1 VSSRRIWC
9 GAPKSASHCAERA
22 AVVAGLG
29 LVEVHGRELELE
41 GRAGARVPQQIEQGV
56 AVLAAGDGDH
66 DVVARGEQAG
76 TWGRTR
82 CNRLGEAARVLHTLG
97 VRPRGRML
105 PNEAWGIAGARL
117 APLPGGPVTWLRTSW
132 LRGTERLAL
141 LSWFLRLR
149 RIAADK
155 GGSWGERVADAPDG
169 VRRLLDTLARTATY
183 AWPVD
188 PLDGPTVA
196 RQVLLA
202 LRGVLYLD
210 GGWQTLVDG
219 LLGRADA
226 LGVQVLPG
234 EEALEVSDG
243 LRTATGA
250 PRRRSRRVGP
260 AGAVLAAP
268 RRAAR
273 LVCPRA
279 HELPRSRRPVAP
291 RAGRGAR
298 GGGSP
303 CTCRS
308 TPAQPRSRPRG
319 QRLIHLGR
327 YLAPGEEPD
336 RAELEQLADRV
347 VPGWRE
353 GMGLQRYTPALTVV
367 HALPIAGV
375 ARTPAQLDSGVW
387 VVGDAVDAP
396 GLLADAVAASAAQ
409 AARGYPRGA
418 AGGRRW

>member
-1 VSSRRIWC
+1 MGRSDV
-9 GAPKSASHCAERA
+9 
-22 AVVAGLG
+22 VVAGAGLG
-29 LVEVHGRELELE
+29 GLMTACLLAQQGLRVTVVERASAAG
-41 GRAGARVPQQIEQGV
+41 GRARTQVQGGFSLNLGPH
-56 AVLAAGDGDH
+56 ALF
-66 DVVARGEQAG
+66 
-76 TWGRTR
+76 
-82 CNRLGEAARVLHTLG
+82 RLGEAARVLRTLG

-149 RIAADK
+149 RIAADQ

-226 LGVQVLPG
+226 LGVRVVPG

-243 LRTATGA
+243 LRTATA
-250 PRRRSRRVGP
+250 HHAADHV
-260 AGAVLAAP
+260 VLALPAP
-268 RRAAR
+268 SLRRLGVPLSPCVPAR
-273 LVCPRA
+273 MSCLD
-279 HELPRSRRPVAP
+279 LGGPVAP
-291 RAGRGAR
+291 RAGVVLGVGEPLYLSEHTRAAALA
-298 GGGSP
+298 
-303 CTCRS
+303 
-308 TPAQPRSRPRG
+308 PAG

-327 YLAPGEEPD
+327 YLAPAEEPD

-347 VPGWRE
+347 VPGWRG
-353 GMGLQRYTPALTVV
+353 GMGLQRYTPALTVA
-367 HALPIAGV
+367 HALPIAG
-375 ARTPAQLDSGVW
+375 ATRTPSQLDSGVW
-387 VVGDAVDAP
+387 VVGDTVEAP
-396 GLLADAVAASAAQ
+396 GMLADAVAASAAQ
-409 AARGYPRGA
+409 AARGILAARRGTA
-418 AGGRRW
+418 MVRAYA